1 MGIEKGKLN
10 SPFTLGVGVVVGYCV
25 ERVGVEGRL
34 EYGRRAN
41 VGLHG
46 HVLFDNQPPNS
57 EQEEHKDH
65 WYYDLKA
72 RTAT

>member
-34 EYGRRAN
+34 EYGRSAN
-41 VGLHG
+41 V
-46 HVLFDNQPPNS
+46 
-57 EQEEHKDH
+57 
-65 WYYDLKA
+65 
-72 RTAT
+72 